1 MSVVNLNFAGVY
13 VAPLATAVLLN
24 FGSAV
29 AVVPP
34 AYASVGLLAPEP
46 VFGCAVGYDNA
57 VSRPFT
63 RSAGVAWQAAAAHAT
78 QAGLPWVR
86 GLEFRA
92 AAALPWDAG
101 LVRDALAALPFV
113 ATEPARS
120 AGLVAWDAGQALY
133 RSGTDSFTD
142 LLPRHSAGLAPWH
155 AGVLV
160 ARAEGDSW
168 VQLVPLPVAK
178 GGAWQEA
185 QALSRR
191 TDARF
196 AVAVPYL
203 RHAVVPWQAT
213 RQPAAGRE
221 APPLAPPAY
230 TPFTNLDFQC
240 RYTLLNPRAVFLNF
254 GAHPCPNQFGAPL
267 YVLPARFYMSVN
279 NVSAL
284 RLPDMAEV
292 PLYGVNL
299 SADVGSFAWSFSA
312 TGPDALMGLLA
323 PVGGAPVQIKLV
335 LNGLEWRFVVD
346 SRRRSHEFGR
356 KSVQITGRSVTALLS
371 APFSREQ
378 QYLNSTAQT
387 AQQLALQAL
396 SASGAGLDWGLDDW
410 LVPAGAWSH
419 TGAPLSAVQAIAQAA
434 GGYVQCHRSLPTL
447 LVRHPYPTLP
457 GGVPGGPWNWGGAF
471 AADVAL
477 TPDAVITDGIEQQ
490 DSVAVNGVYVSGT
503 SQGVVVL
510 VKRTGTAGEL
520 LGALVTDPLITH
532 VTAATQRGL
541 AVLGAAGAKYLQTLQ
556 LPVLTGGA
564 NPGVLDVGQLV
575 QVNDTVPWRGR
586 VRSVSVSAS
595 SPSLRQTVAI
605 ERHL

>member
-13 VAPLATAVLLN
+13 IAPLATAVLLN

-34 AYASVGLLAPEP
+34 AYASMGLLAPEP
-46 VFGCAVGYDNA
+46 VFSCAVGYDNA

-63 RSAGVAWQAAAAHAT
+63 RGAGVLWQAAAA
-78 QAGLPWVR
+78 QAAEADLPWVQGR
-86 GLEFRA
+86 EFRA
-92 AAALPWDAG
+92 APVLPWGAG
-101 LVRDALAALPFV
+101 LVRDAQAALPFASTQPV
-113 ATEPARS
+113 PSTADIGWDD
-120 AGLVAWDAGQALY
+120 GLAVS
-133 RSGTDSFTD
+133 RFGTDSFTS
-142 LLPRHSAGLAPWH
+142 LLPRHLAGLAPWD
-155 AGVLV
+155 GGMFV
-160 ARAEGDSW
+160 ARAGGDSW
-168 VQLVPLPVAK
+168 VQLVPLPAAK
-178 GGAWQEA
+178 RGDWQEA
-185 QALSRR
+185 QTLSRR

-196 AVAVPYL
+196 AVAVPFL
-203 RHAVVPWQAT
+203 RSAVIPWQAT

-221 APPLAPPAY
+221 APPVAPPTY
-230 TPFTNLDFQC
+230 TALKNLNFQC
-240 RYTLLNPRAVFLNF
+240 RYTLQNPHAVFLNF
-254 GAHPCPNQFGAPL
+254 GVHPCPNQLDAPL
-267 YVLPARFYMSVN
+267 YILPARFFMSAY
-279 NVSAL
+279 NVFAQ
-284 RLPDMAEV
+284 RLGDLAEV

-312 TGPDALMGLLA
+312 TGPDALMDLLA
-323 PVGGAPVQIKLV
+323 PVGVVPAQIKVV

-356 KSVQITGRSVTALLS
+356 KSVQITGRSATALLS

-410 LVPAGAWSH
+410 LVPVGAWSH

-434 GGYVQCHRSLPTL
+434 GGYVQSHRSLSTL

-477 TPDAVITDGIEQQ
+477 APDAVITDSIEQQ
-490 DSVAVNGVYVSGT
+490 DSVALNGVYVSGT
-503 SQGVVVL
+503 SQGVVAL

-520 LGALVTDPLITH
+520 LGAQVTDPLITH
-532 VTAATQRGL
+532 LTAATQRGL

-575 QVNDTVPWRGR
+575 QVNDAVPWRGR

-595 SPSLRQTVAI
+595 SPSLRQTVAL
-605 ERHL
+605 ERHV